1 MKVLDVPQLVHH
13 GQAAIPIHA
22 FSVSNPHLNPCENS
36 HKSPMQVPPKKT
48 EEKLKLFTHHQSQHH
63 QSHHQE
69 NTLKEITRLSKNE
82 VFSPPTPTKRGVQLA
97 LQRAFQ
103 NLIFYI

>member
-36 HKSPMQVPPKKT
+36 HKSPMQATPPPQKNRKKKKT
-48 EEKLKLFTHHQSQHH
+48 FPPHPKPNTT
-63 QSHHQE
+63 E
-69 NTLKEITRLSKNE
+69 NTYK
-82 VFSPPTPTKRGVQLA
+82 P
-97 LQRAFQ
+97 Q
-103 NLIFYI
+103 NNIV